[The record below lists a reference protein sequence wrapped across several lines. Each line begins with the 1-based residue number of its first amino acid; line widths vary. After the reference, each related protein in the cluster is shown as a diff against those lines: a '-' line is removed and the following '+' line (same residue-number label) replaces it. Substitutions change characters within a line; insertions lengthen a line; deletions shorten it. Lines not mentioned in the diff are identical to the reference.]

1 MAAEAVADRSGSGLT
16 NATKVQAV
24 VLDTDLHAWPDGG
37 VTHISDSRAGIV
49 AAATPTAAAP
59 PSLIVVPLLDLLE

>member
-24 VLDTDLHAWPDGG
+24 VLDTELHVWMAENGKESSVREMVMAKG
-37 VTHISDSRAGIV
+37 K
-49 AAATPTAAAP
+49 
-59 PSLIVVPLLDLLE
+59 

>member
-24 VLDTDLHAWPDGG
+24 VLDTELQVWLDGG
-37 VTHISDSRAGIV
+37 PWTRIMREMGEGRKGKRRGD
-49 AAATPTAAAP
+49 
-59 PSLIVVPLLDLLE
+59 